1 MMQRTTNR
9 LSDNA
14 LTPLAMQRQAI
25 WLMPEGMEE
34 TGESRSSAGESQAAT
49 HASRGPAGDPERL
62 LRVQNAPMVQSE
74 AGQTALIL
82 LLGQVANGA
91 VDGSPFRWIWLAAAV
106 ISMIAV
112 GFIRGRAL
120 AVETR
125 VDRVDVRAILPQAVV
140 IWALAEG
147 QALLAL
153 VGYFLTG
160 DLALL
165 VVGLVLFIFLLG
177 RHRPGSFLKS
187 S

>member
-1 MMQRTTNR
+1 MLGVTV
-9 LSDNA
+9 
-14 LTPLAMQRQAI
+14 LAAVF
-25 WLMPEGMEE
+25 LFL
-34 TGESRSSAGESQAAT
+34 
-49 HASRGPAGDPERL
+49 GP
-62 LRVQNAPMVQSE
+62 
-74 AGQTALIL
+74 
-82 LLGQVANGA
+82 VADGG
-91 VDGSPFRWIWLAAAV
+91 VDRSPFRWIWLAAAV

-120 AVETR
+120 AVETQVGR
-125 VDRVDVRAILPQAVV
+125 TDVRAILPQAVI

-177 RHRPGSFLKS
+177 RHRPGSFLKRS
-187 S
+187 

>member
-1 MMQRTTNR
+1 
-9 LSDNA
+9 
-14 LTPLAMQRQAI
+14 
-25 WLMPEGMEE
+25 MEE

-62 LRVQNAPMVQSE
+62 LRVLYA
-74 AGQTALIL
+74 ALALGVAVLAAVFL
-82 LLGQVANGA
+82 LLGPVANGA
-91 VDGSPFRWIWLAAAV
+91 VDRSHFRWIWLAAAV
-106 ISMIAV
+106 ISMIAA
-112 GFIRGRAL
+112 GFIRGRGL
-120 AVETR
+120 AVENQVGCT
-125 VDRVDVRAILPQAVV
+125 DVRAILPQAVI

-177 RHRPGSFLKS
+177 RHRPGSVLKRS
-187 S
+187 

>member
-1 MMQRTTNR
+1 
-9 LSDNA
+9 
-14 LTPLAMQRQAI
+14 
-25 WLMPEGMEE
+25 MEE
-34 TGESRSSAGESQAAT
+34 TGESRSPAAESQVAP
-49 HASRGPAGDPERL
+49 HASRGPAGDPEKL
-62 LRVQNAPMVQSE
+62 LKVLYA
-74 AGQTALIL
+74 ALALGVAVLVAVFL
-82 LLGQVANGA
+82 LLGPTANGA
-91 VDGSPFRWIWLAAAV
+91 VDRSHFRWIWLAAAV

-120 AVETR
+120 AVETQVGR
-125 VDRVDVRAILPQAVV
+125 TDVRAILPQAVI

-177 RHRPGSFLKS
+177 RHRPGSFLKRS
-187 S
+187 